1 MMSAVSKDTHGFGF
15 VPAES
20 EHHFVVSIPRS
31 DSGDVEVSEWFSFGE
46 QPRLASPHVDVS
58 SARAPRR
65 KLCISHYKWG
75 LIADELRVEFNRR
88 LRTAS
93 LKSAS
98 WKAGDN
104 LVAAHFGKELM
115 LLLWAIEDAD
125 PGLVRIAV
133 ANWDGLVPE
142 ERWWLYTTINATSG
156 HPEHGRGKGWR
167 KAIGIAFTE
176 NPVGDRPFRQYED
189 LIDPDTGRPM
199 LPTTRKGKKRVS
211 PGDAGQGSLLDG

>member
-1 MMSAVSKDTHGFGF
+1 MAASKDAFGFGF

-31 DSGDVEVSEWFSFGE
+31 DANEVEITEWFSYGE
-46 QPRLASPHVDVS
+46 PERLAACFVDDA
-58 SARAPRR
+58 ARAPRL
-65 KLCISHYKWG
+65 KLRISHYKWS
-75 LIADELRVEFNRR
+75 LIADEVRVEFNRR

-98 WKAGDN
+98 WKSGDN
-104 LVAAHFGKELM
+104 FLAAHFGKELV
-115 LLLWAIEDAD
+115 LLLWAVEDAD
-125 PGLVRIAV
+125 PGLVRVAL

-199 LPTTRKGKKRVS
+199 LPTTKKGKKRTAPLD
-211 PGDAGQGSLLDG
+211 PGQENLFEG

>member
-1 MMSAVSKDTHGFGF
+1 MTMVASREGFGFGF

-20 EHHFVVSIPRS
+20 EHHFVVSIPR
-31 DSGDVEVSEWFSFGE
+31 GEANEVEVTEWYSYGPQE
-46 QPRLASPHVDVS
+46 RLAASTVDE
-58 SARAPRR
+58 SARAPRL
-65 KLCISHYKWG
+65 KLRISHYKWS
-75 LIADELRVEFNRR
+75 LIADEVRVEFNRR
-88 LRTAS
+88 LRQAG

-98 WKAGDN
+98 WKSGDN
-104 LVAAHFGKELM
+104 FLAAHFGKELL

-125 PGLVRIAV
+125 PGLVRVAV
-133 ANWDGLVPE
+133 ANWEGLVPE

-176 NPVGDRPFRQYED
+176 NPVGDRPFRQYDD

-199 LPTTRKGKKRVS
+199 LPRSSKGKKRIS

>member
-1 MMSAVSKDTHGFGF
+1 MAVTKDAFGFGF

-31 DSGDVEVSEWFSFGE
+31 DAGEVEVTEWFAYGE
-46 QPRLASPHVDVS
+46 QPRLAAPGVQVEGARVPKLKLKL
-58 SARAPRR
+58 SA
-65 KLCISHYKWG
+65 YKWG
-75 LIADELRVEFNRR
+75 LVADELRVEFNRR
-88 LRTAS
+88 LRQAS

-98 WKAGDN
+98 WKSGDN
-104 LVAAHFGKELM
+104 FLAAHFGKELM

-125 PGLVRIAV
+125 PSLVRVAV
-133 ANWDGLVPE
+133 ANWEGLVPE

-156 HPEHGRGKGWR
+156 HPEHGRGRGWR

-176 NPVGDRPFRQYED
+176 NPVGDRPFRQFED

-199 LPTTRKGKKRVS
+199 LPTTRSGKKRTASVD
-211 PGDAGQGSLLDG
+211 PGQEKLFEQ

>member
-1 MMSAVSKDTHGFGF
+1 MTMAAGNDLYGFGF
-15 VPAES
+15 VPDES

-31 DSGDVEVSEWFSFGE
+31 DANDVEVVELFTFGE
-46 QPRLASPHVDVS
+46 QETLAASVVDDAS
-58 SARAPRR
+58 RAPRL
-65 KLCISHYKWG
+65 KLRISHYKWS
-75 LIADELRVEFNRR
+75 LIADEVRVEFNRR
-88 LRTAS
+88 LRIGARKTS
-93 LKSAS
+93 S
-98 WKAGDN
+98 WKTGDN
-104 LVAAHFGKELM
+104 FLAAHFGKELM

-133 ANWDGLVPE
+133 ANWEGLVPE

-156 HPEHGRGKGWR
+156 HPEHGRAKGWR

-199 LPTTRKGKKRVS
+199 LPTSRTGKKRVAPLD
-211 PGDAGQGSLLDG
+211 PGQEKLFDQ

>member
-1 MMSAVSKDTHGFGF
+1 MTMAASKDAFGFGF

-20 EHHFVVSIPRS
+20 EHHFVVSIPRN
-31 DSGDVEVSEWFSFGE
+31 DANDVEITEWFSYGE
-46 QPRLASPHVDVS
+46 QERLAAAIVDEA
-58 SARAPRR
+58 ARAPRL
-65 KLCISHYKWG
+65 KLRISHYKWS
-75 LIADELRVEFNRR
+75 LIADDVRVEFNRR
-88 LRTAS
+88 LRTAG

-98 WKAGDN
+98 WKSGDN
-104 LVAAHFGKELM
+104 FLAAHFGKELV

-125 PGLVRIAV
+125 PGLVRVAL
-133 ANWDGLVPE
+133 ANWEGLVPE

-189 LIDPDTGRPM
+189 LIDRDTGRPM
-199 LPTTRKGKKRVS
+199 LPTTKRGKKRPAPLD
-211 PGDAGQGSLLDG
+211 PGQEKLFEG